1 LPGRAKITRKL
12 KKSTCLRAPQG
23 MKTRALRR
31 SALVF
36 IGSGIME
43 AGKKFGHFL
52 VKRDRSKN

>member
-1 LPGRAKITRKL
+1 
-12 KKSTCLRAPQG
+12 

-43 AGKKFGHFL
+43 AGKKSGHFL